1 MDKQLDPKALLF
13 SVSSIEVPVATDG
26 QKRTFK
32 GVAYSGGR
40 VTDHC
45 YWGDDGVVFDLEGI
59 QIPSVT
65 PLLGEHDCDS
75 RVGVVTNVTTNKN
88 IEVSGN
94 FLSNEDAQKIVSDAD
109 DGFPFQ
115 MSMRIKPGS
124 IEEVLQGQ
132 TVNVNGQDFA
142 GPIVVFRKNRIREF
156 TICSLGADENT
167 SIEAFSSKSNQ
178 KTTQED
184 TDVTELEK
192 AQAAQKQAETERDNA
207 LNELNEFKAK
217 KRADDIAQLEA
228 DLKTQF
234 SAEDKTAY
242 TSMDDT
248 VFSFTAKQMRQFS
261 SGQGTQPAGQQ
272 PAPQPNPA
280 YAHLFNHQA
289 NGGQSGNQGGGQQE
303 EKHRF
308 TAAAEKFAANA
319 KK

>member
-65 PLLGEHDCDS
+65 PLLGEHDYDS

-207 LNELNEFKAK
+207 LKELNEFKAK

-261 SGQGTQPAGQQ
+261 GGQGTQPAGQQ

>member
-32 GVAYSGGR
+32 GISYSGGR

-115 MSMRIKPGS
+115 MSMYIKPGS

-192 AQAAQKQAETERDNA
+192 AQAAQAQAEKERDDA
-207 LNELNEFKAK
+207 LEELKQFKAK

-242 TSMDDT
+242 ESMDDT
-248 VFSFTAKQMRQFS
+248 MFSFTAKQMRQFS
-261 SGQGTQPAGQQ
+261 GGKGTQPSGQQ
-272 PAPQPNPA
+272 QTTPQSNPA
-280 YAHLFNHQA
+280 FAHLFNHQA
-289 NGGQSGNQGGGQQE
+289 NGGQGSGELQPNQE
-303 EKHRF
+303 NKLT
-308 TAAAEKFAANA
+308 TAVNKFAATA
-319 KK
+319 K

>member
-234 SAEDKTAY
+234 STEDKTAY

>member
-13 SVSSIEVPVATDG
+13 SVPSIELPKVADG

-32 GVAYSGGR
+32 GIAYSGGR

-45 YWGDDGVVFDLEGI
+45 YWGSDGVVFDLEGI
-59 QIPSVT
+59 QIPNVT
-65 PLLGEHDCDS
+65 PLLGEHDSDS
-75 RVGVVTNVTTNKN
+75 RVGVVTNVTNNKN

-94 FLSNEDAQKIVSDAD
+94 FLSNEDAQQIVQDAD

-115 MSMRIKPGS
+115 MSMYIKPGS

-132 TVNVNGQDFA
+132 SVNVNGQDFA
-142 GPIVVFRKNRIREF
+142 GPITVFRKNRIREF

-167 SIEAFSSKSNQ
+167 SIEAFSRKSNQ

-192 AQAAQKQAETERDNA
+192 ANA
-207 LNELNEFKAK
+207 RIKELEKELNEFKAT
-217 KRADDIAQLEA
+217 KRTEDIAKLEA

-242 TSMDDT
+242 ASMDEAM
-248 VFSFTAKQMRQFS
+248 FSFTAKQMRQFS
-261 SGQGTQPAGQQ
+261 GGQGTQPVGQQ
-272 PAPQPNPA
+272 PVPQPNPA
-280 YAHLFNHQA
+280 FAHLFSHQA
-289 NGGQSGNQGGGQQE
+289 NGGHGNQGGGQQE
-303 EKHRF
+303 EKHRL
-308 TAAAEKFAANA
+308 TTAAEKFAANA
-319 KK
+319 AKK

>member
-1 MDKQLDPKALLF
+1 MKKELDPKALLF
-13 SVSSIEVPVATDG
+13 SASSIDVPIVTDG
-26 QKRTFK
+26 QKRTFQ
-32 GVAYSGGR
+32 GTAYSGGR
-40 VTDHC
+40 VADHW
-45 YWGDDGVVFDLEGI
+45 YWGNDGVVFDLDGI
-59 QIPSVT
+59 SIPKTT
-65 PLLGEHDCDS
+65 PLLEEHSDK
-75 RVGVVTNVTTNKN
+75 RIGVVNQFSTDKG
-88 IEVSGN
+88 IQVSGY
-94 FLSNEDAQKIVSDAD
+94 FLTNEDAQQVVQNAD
-109 DGFPFQ
+109 DKYPFQ
-115 MSMRIKPGS
+115 MSLYIKPGS
-124 IEEVLQGQ
+124 VEEVAQGQ

-207 LNELNEFKAK
+207 LKELNEFKAK

-261 SGQGTQPAGQQ
+261 GGQGTQPAGQQ